1 MVKLKLERLASV
13 LKAVS
18 HPKRLRI
25 LALLAEVDHEVCV
38 CEFVDAL
45 ELPQYQVSQHLRELR
60 NENLVKGNRE
70 GTWVY
75 YSLCEDETGER
86 RGLIE
91 GLVKAID
98 TEDYNDEVEKLK
110 ERFNKRENGK
120 CTVGYDEED

>member
-1 MVKLKLERLASV
+1 MNIERLSRV
-13 LKAVS
+13 LKTVS

-25 LALLAEVDHEVCV
+25 LALLAEFDREVCV

-75 YSLCEDETGER
+75 YSLCEEGSEECK
-86 RGLIE
+86 GLIE
-91 GLVKAID
+91 GLVKRID
-98 TEDYNDEVEKLK
+98 RKDYQDKVEKLK
-110 ERFNKRENGK
+110 ERFKKRENGR
-120 CTVGYDEED
+120 CTVGYDEEKN